1 MSFVDEIYSMYRKQ
15 LTGDEEDAV
24 IVVLN
29 LLEEHS
35 KSNILNKIH
44 EMEDN
49 EVIQMFAMYLIE
61 MLKVKMAQEGV
72 GGSGFNSDS
81 SHSRHH

>member
-1 MSFVDEIYSMYRKQ
+1 MSFVDEIYSMYRNQ

-24 IVVLN
+24 VLVLN

-35 KSNILNKIH
+35 KSDILNKIH
-44 EMEDN
+44 TMEDN

-72 GGSGFNSDS
+72 GGSDFNSDNS
-81 SHSRHH
+81 DSRFH